1 MLLES
6 SERAGSGWPTPK
18 PTHQDDSCQESL
30 SFLVRQCYLVLSDI
44 LQTFIRSIA
53 LKFTFPVKPIQLD
66 KWDIDRLNR
75 IKNSNGLFRLLEAGY
90 SWHVPIYI
98 SPDDVANNICCI
110 WSKYVFLNAEKLRSF
125 FVQHDGKKKLTYYS
139 TGRYH
144 PDRMPEFMDGLTCL
158 ISADQDNDN
167 LSWMDYSSSISMP
180 TDRLIRTVA
189 KLASQKAYYEYQ
201 CVLCCGFSQVELG
214 GTLEDWERLWKLV
227 EDMPTPDDFL
237 TIWRAKLLQT
247 ITGMLS
253 GEEDFWQR
261 CLTTERYGSGGQ
273 TKRTGWILN
282 FNPINDAGEVLALI
296 EDKDILDLTVDFDLN
311 VDDNGNVFD
320 LNISAGPTRVG
331 AGDYLAVQNT
341 FQVKQI
347 NV

>member
-1 MLLES
+1 
-6 SERAGSGWPTPK
+6 
-18 PTHQDDSCQESL
+18 
-30 SFLVRQCYLVLSDI
+30 LSDI
-44 LQTFIRSIA
+44 LQIFIRSIA
-53 LKFTFPVKPIQLD
+53 LKFTFPVKPEQLN
-66 KWDIDRLNR
+66 KWNMDRLND

-90 SWHVPIYI
+90 SWHVPVYI

-139 TGRYH
+139 SGRYH

-158 ISADQDNDN
+158 ISADQDKDN
-167 LSWMDYSSSISMP
+167 LSWMDYSSTVSMP

-237 TIWRAKLLQT
+237 TIWRAELLQT

-282 FNPINDAGEVLALI
+282 FNPINDKGEILEVL

>member
-1 MLLES
+1 M
-6 SERAGSGWPTPK
+6 
-18 PTHQDDSCQESL
+18 
-30 SFLVRQCYLVLSDI
+30 
-44 LQTFIRSIA
+44 
-53 LKFTFPVKPIQLD
+53 KFTFPVEPKKLD
-66 KWDIDRLNR
+66 NWMINKLNG

-90 SWHVPIYI
+90 SWHLPIYI

-139 TGRYH
+139 GGNYH
-144 PDRMPEFMDGLTCL
+144 PDRMPEFMDDLTRL
-158 ISADQDNDN
+158 ISADQAKDN
-167 LSWMDYSSSISMP
+167 LSWMDYSSTVSMP
-180 TDRLIRTVA
+180 TDKLIRTVA
-189 KLASQKAYYEYQ
+189 KLASQKAYYEYRF
-201 CVLCCGFSQVELG
+201 VLCCGFSQVELG

-227 EDMPTPDDFL
+227 EAMPTPDDFL

-253 GEEDFWQR
+253 SKADFWQR
-261 CLTTERYGSGGQ
+261 CLVTEFLGSGE
-273 TKRTGWILN
+273 TKRTGWITV
-282 FNPINDAGEVLALI
+282 FNPMNEKGEILEIV
-296 EDKDILDLTVDFDLN
+296 ENEDILDLTVDFDLN